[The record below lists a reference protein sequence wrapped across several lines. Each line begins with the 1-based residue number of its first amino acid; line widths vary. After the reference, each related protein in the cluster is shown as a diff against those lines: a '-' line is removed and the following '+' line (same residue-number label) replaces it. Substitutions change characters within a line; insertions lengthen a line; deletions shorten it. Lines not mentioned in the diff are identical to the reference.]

1 MISATPVRLGLVAM
15 LTAAGALAGHS
26 AAFAQGAAGSV
37 NLAPHIAIYDL
48 TLTSSRG
55 KRSLEG
61 VRGRIVYDF
70 SGSACEG
77 YALNF
82 RQVTELDSG
91 EGKVALSDLRTAT
104 WEEGEGKSFRF
115 KSQNYMDEKQI
126 GDVDGR
132 ADRGKASVAVK
143 LNKPEDKKFD
153 AGRVVFPTEH
163 MRLLIEAAQAGKT
176 LLEIA
181 VYDGSESGEKIY
193 QSLSVIGRRIEPDNA
208 LHFIEVAERDFDLG
222 QQIHGALARRLLAV
236 FDRYRATELADRNQF
251 AVRAEAELAGHH
263 QQITAAHKAHIV
275 GDRCGR
281 RAKRN
286 PKVRKLFFNYT
297 RHNPLHL
304 SWSKVLADRARR
316 RKRIG

>member
-1 MISATPVRLGLVAM
+1 MISVAPVRLGFVAM
-15 LTAAGALAGHS
+15 FAAAACAANG
-26 AAFAQGAAGSV
+26 AAFAQGPAGSV
-37 NLAPHIAIYDL
+37 KLAPHVAIYDL

-55 KRSLEG
+55 RRSLEG

-115 KSQNYMDEKQI
+115 KSQNYMDQKQI

-132 ADRGKASVAVK
+132 ADRGKSSVAVK
-143 LNKPEDKKFD
+143 LSKPGDKRFD
-153 AGRVVFPTEH
+153 AGKVVFPTEH

-193 QSLSVIGRRIEPDNA
+193 QSLSVIGRRIEPDKKPSDA
-208 LHFIEVAERDFDLG
+208 AADKDTLAG
-222 QQIHGALARRLLAV
+222 LARWPVTISYFDKIGKKTEEQAGEQTPIYAISFEMYENGISRALRLDYGDFVIDGKMSSLEVKNA
-236 FDRYRATELADRNQF
+236 RAC
-251 AVRAEAELAGHH
+251 
-263 QQITAAHKAHIV
+263 K
-275 GDRCGR
+275 
-281 RAKRN
+281 
-286 PKVRKLFFNYT
+286 
-297 RHNPLHL
+297 
-304 SWSKVLADRARR
+304 
-316 RKRIG
+316 

>member
-1 MISATPVRLGLVAM
+1 MISVAPVRLGFVAM
-15 LTAAGALAGHS
+15 LAAATCAANG
-26 AAFAQGAAGSV
+26 AAFAQGPAGSV
-37 NLAPHIAIYDL
+37 KLAPHVAIYDL

-55 KRSLEG
+55 RRSLEG

-115 KSQNYMDEKQI
+115 KSQNYMDQKQI

-132 ADRGKASVAVK
+132 ADRGKSSVAVK
-143 LNKPEDKKFD
+143 LSKPGDKRFD
-153 AGRVVFPTEH
+153 AGKVVFPTEH

-193 QSLSVIGRRIEPDNA
+193 QSLSVIGRRIEPDKKPSDA
-208 LHFIEVAERDFDLG
+208 AADKDTLAG
-222 QQIHGALARRLLAV
+222 LARWPVTISYFDKIGKQTEEQPGEQTPIYAISFEMYENGISRALRLDYGDFVIDGKMSSLEVKNA
-236 FDRYRATELADRNQF
+236 RAC
-251 AVRAEAELAGHH
+251 
-263 QQITAAHKAHIV
+263 K
-275 GDRCGR
+275 
-281 RAKRN
+281 
-286 PKVRKLFFNYT
+286 
-297 RHNPLHL
+297 
-304 SWSKVLADRARR
+304 
-316 RKRIG
+316 

>member
-1 MISATPVRLGLVAM
+1 MILVTPVRLGFVAM
-15 LTAAGALAGHS
+15 LAAAGTFGAHE
-26 AAFAQGAAGSV
+26 AAIAQGPGGPV
-37 NLAPHIAIYDL
+37 KLAPHVAIYDL

-115 KSQNYMDEKQI
+115 KSQNYMDSKQI

-132 ADRGKASVAVK
+132 ADRGSSNVAVS

-153 AGRVVFPTEH
+153 AGKVVFPTEH

-176 LLEIA
+176 LYEIA
-181 VYDGSESGEKIY
+181 VFDGSESGEKIY
-193 QSLSVIGRRIEPDNA
+193 QSLSVIGRRIEPDKKPDNDA
-208 LHFIEVAERDFDLG
+208 AAGKDSLDG
-222 QQIHGALARRLLAV
+222 LARWPV
-236 FDRYRATELADRNQF
+236 TISYFDKTEKKADDQPSEQTPIYAITFEMYENGISRALKLDY
-251 AVRAEAELAGHH
+251 
-263 QQITAAHKAHIV
+263 
-275 GDRCGR
+275 GDFVIDG
-281 RAKRN
+281 KMSSLE
-286 PKVRKLFFNYT
+286 VRKA
-297 RHNPLHL
+297 
-304 SWSKVLADRARR
+304 SACK
-316 RKRIG
+316 